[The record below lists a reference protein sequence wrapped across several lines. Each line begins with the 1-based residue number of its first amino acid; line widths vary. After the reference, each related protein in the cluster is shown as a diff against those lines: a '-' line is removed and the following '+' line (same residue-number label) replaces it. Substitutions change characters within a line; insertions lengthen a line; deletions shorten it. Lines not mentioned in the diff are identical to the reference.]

1 MEIVAKKISKKS
13 LFKLLFIGL
22 TAGLSVFAIICGI
35 AAFFGAE
42 TIQWN
47 GVQRTGVEGLLY
59 GLIMGPFLGLL
70 FACFMWLFITPGLW
84 VYSFFRPIRVTFK
97 HCQNEQSNVV

>member
-13 LFKLLFIGL
+13 LFKLLFVGL
-22 TAGLSVFAIICGI
+22 TSGLSVFAILCGI
-35 AAFFGAE
+35 AALFGAE

-47 GVQRTGVEGLLY
+47 GVHRTGIEGLLY

-84 VYSFFRPIRVTFK
+84 FYSFFRPIRVSFK
-97 HCQNEQSNVV
+97 DCQNEQSNVV